1 MENNY
6 NRFRRAAIGGFN
18 RQDVIEYIEKMKN
31 EFFDYKKEVEKT
43 VSQLNEKISELEK
56 LSQAKE
62 TDFAENTETVQDVSS
77 DGESDAVSDINEAT
91 LKLRMV
97 ADELCKSLSDF
108 MERVSENAV
117 SVVIEK
123 VKDEAEEIHVEETDK
138 QTDSDFAEESSEETV
153 EQVIEEIMEELKQE
167 EGEGK
172 VSTSEEISKEDKVS
186 SILKSTVSFCF
197 TDEKTEDTYHESAE
211 QENEKRNILDILDAA
226 SFIS

>member
-31 EFFDYKKEVEKT
+31 EFFDYKKEVEQT

-56 LSQAKE
+56 LSEAKE
-62 TDFAENTETVQDVSS
+62 AECAEEVTVPEEN
-77 DGESDAVSDINEAT
+77 GEEGGKDAVSDINEAT

-117 SVVIEK
+117 SVVIETRTAEE
-123 VKDEAEEIHVEETDK
+123 EAEEYIEEET
-138 QTDSDFAEESSEETV
+138 EEVNCEEPQEDVCDTETEQEETLP
-153 EQVIEEIMEELKQE
+153 EAAEAETAETEKA
-167 EGEGK
+167 
-172 VSTSEEISKEDKVS
+172 EDKVS
-186 SILKSTVSFCF
+186 SILKAADSFCF
-197 TDEKTEDTYHESAE
+197 VGEKTQAASTDKQKEPES
-211 QENEKRNILDILDAA
+211 EKRNILDILGTA
-226 SFIS
+226 SFLS

>member
-31 EFFDYKKEVEKT
+31 EFFDYKKEVEQT

-56 LSQAKE
+56 LCETKE
-62 TDFAENTETVQDVSS
+62 AEFVEEVAAAEEN
-77 DGESDAVSDINEAT
+77 GEEGGNDAVSDINEAT

-117 SVVIEK
+117 SVVIERREDEEESEK
-123 VKDEAEEIHVEETDK
+123 CIEEEEEVICEEAQEDVCDEEAQQEETPEEAEKAETEK
-138 QTDSDFAEESSEETV
+138 A
-153 EQVIEEIMEELKQE
+153 
-167 EGEGK
+167 
-172 VSTSEEISKEDKVS
+172 EDKVS
-186 SILKSTVSFCF
+186 SILKAADSFCF
-197 TDEKTEDTYHESAE
+197 IGEKTEAVSAE
-211 QENEKRNILDILDAA
+211 KEEEPVSEKRNILDILGSA
-226 SFIS
+226 SFLS